1 MYYLEVRHPIFTPS
15 LQRKYFEENQ
25 AHAIIALIIPKA
37 HLKKVHYAY
46 IVGTFRIRFVPSFLG
61 MGISRNP

>member
-1 MYYLEVRHPIFTPS
+1 MYYLEVRHPSFTPS

-46 IVGTFRIRFVPSFLG
+46 IVGIPSGRFS
-61 MGISRNP
+61 S